1 MKTQTNEPLE
11 RQLISIMGEHREDS
25 YATQRKRF
33 YELRAAAR
41 EIKERFGLQK
51 WDNLGRKH
59 VEFLVGR
66 WKDSGLEPRTIEQ
79 KLTHFRWLLKAI
91 GKPVLLPRTNAELGI
106 EPGPRH
112 TRQGKVISESKF
124 AEVYER
130 TSDPRIKAML
140 LLARHLGMRFEEA
153 ALFRPWKDWQG
164 ADRAWIKRGAKGGSV
179 RYLNLYNDRQREAL
193 EFARTIASADSGM
206 IPPEIPTFEKWRQ
219 YVYGEL
225 RNAGLGKE
233 FDVTFQDCRRTFIVE
248 RMDNLIRMRHLD
260 HDAAARIVA
269 REVGH
274 HRTEVLRWYLATT
287 SAAD

>member
-1 MKTQTNEPLE
+1 MKTQSNEPLE

-66 WKDSGLEPRTIEQ
+66 WKDSKLEPRTVEQ
-79 KLTHFRWLLKAI
+79 KLTHFRWLLKAL
-91 GKPVLLPRTNAELGI
+91 GKPMLLPRTNAELGI
-106 EPGPRH
+106 APGPRH
-112 TRQGKVISESKF
+112 TRQGKVISEEKL
-124 AEVYER
+124 AAVLDKIG
-130 TSDPRIKAML
+130 DPRIQAMV

-153 ALFRPWKDWQG
+153 ALFRAWKDWLG
-164 ADRAWIKRGAKGGSV
+164 GGRAWIKRGAKGGNV
-179 RYLNLYNDRQREAL
+179 RYLNLYNDRQRKAL
-193 EFARTIASADSGM
+193 GNARKLASSDSGL
-206 IPPEIPTFEKWRQ
+206 IPREFPTYEKWRQ

-225 RNAGLGKE
+225 RKAGLGKE
-233 FDVTFQDCRRTFIVE
+233 FDATVQDLRRTYIVE
-248 RMDNLIRMRHLD
+248 RMDYLIHVRHLD
-260 HDAAARIVA
+260 PQEAAEIVA

-274 HRTEVLRWYLATT
+274 HRTEVLQWYVEVGAC
-287 SAAD
+287 